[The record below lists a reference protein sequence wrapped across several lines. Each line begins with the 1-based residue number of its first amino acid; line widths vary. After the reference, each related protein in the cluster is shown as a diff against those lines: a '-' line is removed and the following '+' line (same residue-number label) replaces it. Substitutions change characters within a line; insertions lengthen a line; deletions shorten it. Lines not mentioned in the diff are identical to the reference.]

1 MIKILVDSSSEL
13 TKKEAEEKGFLFVPI
28 SVNIGGR
35 EYRDGVDL
43 TKDKSVSYTHLTLP
57 TNSLV

>member
-28 SVNIGGR
+28 SVNIGEGNI
-35 EYRDGVDL
+35 G
-43 TKDKSVSYTHLTLP
+43 TAWI
-57 TNSLV
+57 